1 MIFELIGWI
10 GAIFFILSYF
20 LLSKGKL
27 KQDEFMYHLM
37 NLLGAVCLVINA
49 IHFKDN
55 ANILVNT
62 VWFSIAMM
70 AIYNCRTS
78 FFRNKS

>member
-27 KQDEFMYHLM
+27 KQYEIKYHLM
-37 NLLGAVCLVINA
+37 NLLGAICLVINA

-55 ANILVNT
+55 ANILVNA
-62 VWFSIAMM
+62 VWFSIAIM

>member
-10 GAIFFILSYF
+10 GAILFVLSYF

-27 KQDEFMYHLM
+27 KQDEVKYHLL
-37 NLLGAVCLVINA
+37 NLIGAICLVINA
-49 IHFKDN
+49 IHFHDN
-55 ANILVNT
+55 ANILVNV
-62 VWFSIAMM
+62 VWSSIAIM

>member
-27 KQDEFMYHLM
+27 KQDEFRYHLM

-49 IHFKDN
+49 IHFKDS
-55 ANILVNT
+55 ANILVNS
-62 VWFSIAMM
+62 VWFSIAIM